1 MSYNYCVRIN
11 RKAGEFKNPDREY
24 PARKGPNVTCTGKHI
39 AAVAPLLVKFRE
51 TRIILIPKG
60 CTYNP
65 QTFHKPKK
73 SFQAVCLI
81 NVYLLLMTVYF

>member
-1 MSYNYCVRIN
+1 MSYNYCVRID
-11 RKAGEFKNPDREY
+11 RKARELKIPDRECL
-24 PARKGPNVTCTGKHI
+24 ARKGPNGTCTGKHI

-60 CTYNP
+60 CTYIP
-65 QTFHKPKK
+65 QTFHNLNKP
-73 SFQAVCLI
+73 FQAVCSI